1 MPGKVIHTVSPKR
14 IYIYLCI
21 YMYMAIYMYMII
33 YIYMH
38 IYITY
43 LSIWAGDRKNKVELF
58 CISSVQSQVGT
69 GRVWLSSKRQGK
81 MWRCP
86 TQTPQEN
93 KFHVNALL
101 VTYSLFVNFLSFSF
115 IHRWLTVRK
124 KARIGQIYKIHWSL
138 RNLILDEIRN
148 LFLLPSSVPP
158 TTREMATA
166 I

>member
-1 MPGKVIHTVSPKR
+1 
-14 IYIYLCI
+14 
-21 YMYMAIYMYMII
+21 MYMTIYMYMII
-33 YIYMH
+33 YIY
-38 IYITY
+38 IYIYICTY
-43 LSIWAGDRKNKVELF
+43 LSIWVGDRKNKVELL

-69 GRVWLSSKRQGK
+69 GRVWLSSKRRGK

-101 VTYSLFVNFLSFSF
+101 GAYSLFVNFLSLSF
-115 IHRWLTVRK
+115 IHWSLTVRK
-124 KARIGQIYKIHWSL
+124 KARIGQINKIHWSL

-148 LFLLPSSVPP
+148 VFLLPSSVPS
-158 TTREMATA
+158 TTREIATD